1 MIHTN
6 STEPTRR
13 QRKRAQKMNRF
24 IDLALVLVQ
33 EGGLNNLTM
42 PKLADRADVA
52 VGGLYRYFASKEVLQ
67 VALQARCA
75 ESYIAFLNEYLKSQ
89 PTADDLDCIVSYAN
103 SLNAFAEAYPVEH
116 SLLDGALS
124 NPVALLD
131 DTEAIAVDRILRDAL
146 HPIAAAFKRAEERGI
161 ISEGNPWQRTYA
173 IWAAMHGVG
182 HFKKRDRFL
191 PEHLHAKVIRKLLI
205 DSLIHGWRR

>member
-1 MIHTN
+1 
-6 STEPTRR
+6 
-13 QRKRAQKMNRF
+13 MNHF
-24 IDLALVLVQ
+24 IDLALVLVR

-75 ESYIAFLNEYLKSQ
+75 EAYIRFLKDYLKSQ
-89 PTADDLDCIVSYAN
+89 PTDDEWACIESYAH
-103 SLNAFAEAYPVEH
+103 SLNAFAEAHPVEH
-116 SLLDGALS
+116 SLLDSALS
-124 NPVALLD
+124 NPVAVLD
-131 DTEAIAVDRILRDAL
+131 DTQAIAVDRILREAL
-146 HPIAAAFKRAEERGI
+146 NPIAAAFKRAEEQGRVSAGD
-161 ISEGNPWQRTYA
+161 PWQRTYA

-205 DSLIHGWRR
+205 DTLLVGWKQT